1 MPSVCIFLVPL
12 CSLLGCLHLQMLS
25 FILILVLCPENKSFQ
40 WLLPNALSTWKRI
53 WVLQLIVAQ
62 IGWCIWPPV
71 NVHAL
76 LREIPYQPQT
86 EPSADHSKR
95 SHSVCEFYMSWNLLH
110 NICFLLS
117 DKRILDLKNG
127 CHWCSA
133 LQIWSID
140 DFSVDCN
147 CFEIYV
153 FAERLMKGFNSFPA

>member
-12 CSLLGCLHLQMLS
+12 CSSLGCLHLQMLS

-40 WLLPNALSTWKRI
+40 WLFPNALSTWERI
-53 WVLQLIVAQ
+53 WVLQWIVAQ

-76 LREIPYQPQT
+76 PREIPYQPQT

-133 LQIWSID
+133 LQIWSIN

-147 CFEIYV
+147 CFEID
-153 FAERLMKGFNSFPA
+153 ERLMKGFNSFPA